1 MDPVSF
7 RCSCCGRVI
16 TGLPDLAYDAPL
28 HYHQLS
34 EAERSERA
42 RLTSDLCTIG
52 AGEGSDHFV
61 RGVCLLPV
69 AGSEETFGFGVW
81 VSLSPENFRRYAETF
96 ENDDQSK
103 LGAMFGWL
111 CNSLPSYP
119 ETVNL
124 QTTVVPQ
131 DGNARPEVWINQAH
145 AEHPLYL
152 EQRSGIARE
161 RLGEIYA
168 REVCDGGNPTQK

>member
-1 MDPVSF
+1 MDPVTF

-34 EAERSERA
+34 EAERRKRA
-42 RLTSDLCTIG
+42 KLSSDLCNIATPD
-52 AGEGSDHFV
+52 GEEHFV

-69 AGSEETFGFGVW
+69 ADSDESFGFGVW
-81 VSLSPENFRRYAETF
+81 VSLSPENFRRYSETF
-96 ENDDQSK
+96 EDDDQSK

-111 CNSLPSYP
+111 CNRLPSYP
-119 ETVNL
+119 ETVKL

-131 DGNARPEVWINQAH
+131 DGGARPQVWINQAH
-145 AEHPLYL
+145 EEHPLYR
-152 EQRSGIARE
+152 EQRGGISKK
-161 RLGEIYA
+161 RLGKIYGQEI
-168 REVCDGGNPTQK
+168 CDRRKPGR

>member
-1 MDPVSF
+1 MDPVTF

-34 EAERSERA
+34 AAERTERA
-42 RLTSDLCTIG
+42 TLTSDLCTIG
-52 AGEGSDHFV
+52 TGDGEDHFV

-69 AGSEETFGFGVW
+69 AGSEATFGFGVW
-81 VSLSPENFRRYAETF
+81 VSLSPENFRRYTESF
-96 ENDDQSK
+96 EDDDQSK

-111 CNSLPSYP
+111 CNRLPTYP
-119 ETVNL
+119 DTVNL

-131 DGNARPEVWINQAH
+131 DEGARPQVWINQAH
-145 AEHPLYL
+145 AEHPLYQ
-152 EQRSGIARE
+152 EQQSGITKE

-168 REVCDGGNPTQK
+168 REVCDGGKPS